1 MKTIGAFA
9 AETVANAPPDLTLPS
24 IFVNMIDPI
33 STAALNALAY
43 DPTAYPTDAS
53 TTKIRSVGSETESIS
68 LISYKSSSDY

>member
-1 MKTIGAFA
+1 
-9 AETVANAPPDLTLPS
+9 
-24 IFVNMIDPI
+24 MIDPI